1 MTSEASLLYELAL
14 MSVAIAGGYW
24 GWFFIRRQPQGTPTF
39 GLMLVAAAALS
50 TLGWIG
56 RHTESD
62 FLGIAGA
69 IGVGAGAC
77 LFVIGPVLRTLARR
91 LAAAERFGF
100 AGRLLDIA
108 DVLAPGSG
116 AGDEKAMLGAMREI
130 RDGKIERTVDAL
142 TMAKQRAP
150 AEAKLAIDERIAM
163 LYLAAYRWDEA
174 IAHAEANLFG
184 ATPPDE
190 SGNALRR
197 ALGIAPPVWIELLG
211 AYGRKGD
218 LDRAATMLARLEDVC
233 EGRQD
238 AAVWLHRGRLMFLA
252 LAGRVDA
259 VEALVAPK
267 RSRHMTAA
275 ARTYWLAVAHERK
288 GDEPAARDAYDKA
301 RSRSRGRPRVMIEKA
316 IAELPTARRAELGTA
331 ATEIV
336 ARVESAPAPNV
347 SRPPRVQ
354 GPWATQAL
362 LATMLVAATCI
373 SLFVGDSSD
382 LGALTRSGAI
392 VRGFVPAEPWRIVAA
407 IFIHVGTVHL
417 VLNAI
422 ALWFVGRFAEE
433 MFGAVRTVAIFA
445 LAGVAGSIASYYG
458 DAVDV
463 TAGTS
468 GAVFGL
474 LGAVFVELT
483 LYRHLYR
490 TAMRRGMWARIG
502 VVLVA
507 LVGFGMLYPMVDN
520 WAHGAGIAVGALAGA
535 ALTPHA
541 RWAIVSRYLAP
552 LIALAFAAAV
562 AATAVLVVRTS
573 VADSYASLPTARR
586 TVGDLSVVAPTGWT
600 IAGTEIYAPDVW
612 VLCRFGWD
620 AGTGDLRGP
629 LAALTK
635 GAPGEAHERKFES
648 TEPTDE
654 RLVALPSPWQGSE
667 LIAQLPDA
675 FGNRQRYRMVIA
687 ARPLGIGVALATLYA
702 PETIVRGAPSYFSEL
717 LGSVATAS
725 SP

>member
-39 GLMLVAAAALS
+39 GLMLVASAALS

-56 RHTESD
+56 RHTESEL
-62 FLGIAGA
+62 LGIAGA

-77 LFVIGPVLRTLARR
+77 LFVVGPVLRTLARR
-91 LAAAERFGF
+91 FAAAEHFGV
-100 AGRLLDIA
+100 AARLLDVA

-184 ATPPDE
+184 ATPPDDG
-190 SGNALRR
+190 GNALRR

-259 VEALVAPK
+259 VEALVMPK

-275 ARTYWLAVAHERK
+275 ARTYWLAVAHERR

-316 IAELPTARRAELGTA
+316 LAELPTARRAELGSA

-336 ARVESAPAPNV
+336 ARVEAAPAPKV
-347 SRPPRVQ
+347 IRPPRVQ

-362 LATMLVAATCI
+362 LAIMIAAAACI
-373 SLFVGDSSD
+373 SLFIGDGSD
-382 LGALTRSGAI
+382 LGALTRGGAI
-392 VRGFVPAEPWRIVAA
+392 VHGFVPAEPWRIVAA

-433 MFGAVRTVAIFA
+433 MFGAVRTIAIFA
-445 LAGVAGSIASYYG
+445 LAGIAGSIASYYG
-458 DAVDV
+458 DIDV
-463 TAGTS
+463 TAGAS
-468 GAVFGL
+468 GAIFGL
-474 LGAVFVELT
+474 LGAGFVELT
-483 LYRHLYR
+483 LYRRLYR

-520 WAHGAGIAVGALAGA
+520 WAHGAGLVVGALAGA

-573 VADSYASLPTARR
+573 VAESYASLPTARR
-586 TVGDLSVVAPTGWT
+586 TVGDLSVVAPTGW
-600 IAGTEIYAPDVW
+600 IVAGTEIYAPDVW
-612 VLCRFGWD
+612 VLGRFGWTP
-620 AGTGDLRGP
+620 GSVDLRGP

-635 GAPGEAHERKFES
+635 GAPGEARERKFET
-648 TEPTDE
+648 TEAAGDP
-654 RLVALPSPWQGSE
+654 LVTLPAPWHGSE
-667 LIAQLPDA
+667 LVAQLPDA
-675 FGNRQRYRMVIA
+675 FGNRQRYRMIVA
-687 ARPLGIGVALATLYA
+687 ARPLGNGVALATLYA
-702 PETIVRGAPSYFSEL
+702 PETIVRAAPGYFGGL
-717 LGSVATAS
+717 LGSVAIAS
-725 SP
+725 SR